1 MFGGAR
7 TEQLQWCRFILRA
20 NASVAKPRCTITEHL
35 NKATVSLME
44 THGRSNDLLLPEMVP
59 SISST
64 ISTEF
69 FFFFFLIILLVFN
82 F

>member
-1 MFGGAR
+1 M
-7 TEQLQWCRFILRA
+7 A
-20 NASVAKPRCTITEHL
+20 NPQCTITEHL

-82 F
+82 FSGLPKWLNGKE